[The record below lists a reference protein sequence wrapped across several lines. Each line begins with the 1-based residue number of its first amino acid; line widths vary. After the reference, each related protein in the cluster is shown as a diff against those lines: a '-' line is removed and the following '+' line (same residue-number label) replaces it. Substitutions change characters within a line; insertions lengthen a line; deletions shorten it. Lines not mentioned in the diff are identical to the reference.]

1 MLESWVALFPS
12 FFFPM
17 VSRFPL
23 IDMDFVNKQR
33 ALHATL
39 LFKNSQSIPCI
50 LSLSKVYRAPGYYLG
65 VFCPFCPHSPR
76 SSCSFLSVLR
86 HTWLISTPGPS
97 HMLVCPGALP
107 YLPFTS
113 SVNPHQVSAQV
124 SSPPRGLPWSPCLE
138 YLCSPQFIV
147 CLSHW
152 NVNSRRAGTLFIVP
166 YPKLR
171 TMLGT

>member
-1 MLESWVALFPS
+1 
-12 FFFPM
+12 
-17 VSRFPL
+17 
-23 IDMDFVNKQR
+23 MDFVNKQR

-50 LSLSKVYRAPGYYLG
+50 LSLSKVYRAPGYYSG

-138 YLCSPQFIV
+138 YLCSMGLCHSAAV
-147 CLSHW
+147 ACSAW
-152 NVNSRRAGTLFIVP
+152 ATGADGAGDASRHQRMMLADGLGMLRAIRG
-166 YPKLR
+166 
-171 TMLGT
+171 